1 LSPLELAYLALAS
14 AFASGLIA
22 LGADRYP
29 ALLRYGS
36 SLFLAIAGLAAV
48 GAGAWALLQPA
59 VATAQLPFGLPWLTW
74 HLRLDALSG
83 FFFAVVGVLV
93 FAVSLYVPAYL
104 GEFTHRDNP
113 QPVSAL
119 GLFTGLFILG
129 MYLVLLA
136 DDAFAFMI
144 AWELMSVSSY
154 FLVAYQHQNA
164 ANRRAAFLYLLM
176 AHIGAL
182 AILLGFGVLAAF
194 GGGFTFDQMRAAELS
209 PLWATLAFALA
220 LFGFGAKAGL
230 APLHAWLP
238 EAHPVAPSHISA
250 LMSGVMLKVALYG
263 FIRFT
268 YYLVGDFYWSW
279 GLVLVVFGTFTAL
292 AGVLYAMQQN
302 DLKRVLAYSSIE
314 NVGIIFLA
322 LGLSLVFFGTGHPVL
337 GTLGLVAALYHT
349 INHALFKGLLF
360 LGAGAVLYRTHERD
374 LEHLGGLIRRMPVT
388 ALFFLVGCIAIS
400 ALPPFNGFVSEW
412 LTFQAAL
419 QATVL
424 KGSIESAVLRSVIP
438 LSAAVLAL
446 TGALAAATFVKAYG
460 VAFLGRPRTR
470 HVAHAREV
478 PAGMLAAMG
487 LLAVLCLLLGVLPTL
502 TIEALAPVTRLL
514 VGQALPSATVQGW
527 LWLTPI
533 APEVASYSAPF
544 VVLAIALVFA
554 LGYVFLKRR
563 AKPARTGYA
572 WNCGFGPLT
581 HRMQYTSSAFSMPIR
596 RVFAPAWKVEEHIE
610 TVTAPGLLARPK
622 SIHHRLHVADWSWLK
637 GYVPIGGFVLA
648 AARRIGRIQTGSI
661 HTYLTYSFVTLLVLL
676 VLQWL
681 IG

>member
-1 LSPLELAYLALAS
+1 MSMPGNLPLALA
-14 AFASGLIA
+14 FASVACTLASGFIAPLALRRHPGFVQIGSFALLGLGGA
-22 LGADRYP
+22 LGLVA
-29 ALLRYGS
+29 GGW
-36 SLFLAIAGLAAV
+36 AIATGAA
-48 GAGAWALLQPA
+48 LT
-59 VATAQLPFGLPWLTW
+59 ATLEPLGLPWLKW

-83 FFFAVVGVLV
+83 FFFVLLGTLV
-93 FAVSLYVPAYL
+93 LAASLYGPRYSS
-104 GEFTHRDNP
+104 EFKRGP
-113 QPVSAL
+113 QPLPPL
-119 GLFTGLFILG
+119 GIFTAVFVLG
-129 MYLVLLA
+129 MQMLLLA
-136 DDAFAFMI
+136 DDAFTFMI
-144 AWELMSVSSY
+144 FWELMSVGGY
-154 FLVAYQHQNA
+154 MLVAYQHQNA
-164 ANRRAAFLYLLM
+164 ANRHAAFLYLLM

-182 AILLGFGVLAAF
+182 IILIAFGVLAAF
-194 GGGFTFDQMRAAELS
+194 GGGFTFDQMRAAELT
-209 PLWATLAFALA
+209 PLWASIAFACALA
-220 LFGFGAKAGL
+220 GFGTKAGIM
-230 APLHAWLP
+230 PLHAWLP

-250 LMSGVMLKVALYG
+250 LMSGAMIKMGIYGIVRLTYDLIAQIYWQWGVVVLLLGTASAL
-263 FIRFT
+263 
-268 YYLVGDFYWSW
+268 L
-279 GLVLVVFGTFTAL
+279 
-292 AGVLYAMQQN
+292 GVLYALMQH
-302 DLKRVLAYSSIE
+302 DLKRLLAYHSIE
-314 NVGIIFLA
+314 NIGIILIG
-322 LGLSLVFFGTGHPVL
+322 LGLSMIFLGTGHPVL

-419 QATVL
+419 QAPQL
-424 KGSIESAVLRSVIP
+424 DNGVLRAVIP
-438 LSAAVLAL
+438 INAALLAL
-446 TGALAAATFVKAYG
+446 TGALAAACFVKAYG

-661 HTYLTYSFVTLLVLL
+661 HTYLTYSFVTLLVFL
-676 VLQWL
+676 W
-681 IG
+681 IIS